1 MRSKVL
7 IIEQDEL
14 LRHNL
19 SVRLDLERYRVYERD
34 RLDDVE
40 EILRKERIDVALV
53 GLEGLGEKGLSFVKA
68 VKRIRPL
75 TEVILLNSADKLHL
89 SIAGMK
95 IGAFDDILM
104 PFDLEALLERIR
116 KALDKKRKNE
126 QQSKLRALFQ
136 RCEDIMVMVSFA
148 EAGES
153 DLGRKI
159 LDRPEEKPK
168 KGKRRPDTN
177 DR

>member
-1 MRSKVL
+1 MRSRVL
-7 IIEQDEL
+7 LIEKDDL

-19 SVRLDLERYRVYERD
+19 SLRLDLERYRVYERD

-40 EILRKERIDVALV
+40 ALLRKERIDVALI
-53 GLEGLGEKGLSFVKA
+53 GLEGLGEKGLPFVKA

-75 TEVILLNSADKLHL
+75 TEVILLNSPDKLHL

-95 IGAFDDILM
+95 MGAFDDILM

-116 KALDKKRKNE
+116 RALDKKRKNE
-126 QQSKLRALFQ
+126 QQSKLRAIFQ

-159 LDRPEEKPK
+159 LDKTEAKPK
-168 KGKRRPDTN
+168 KGKKRRDTR